1 MAQPSAYQSTHEPTI
16 TDKIQIAH
24 AKIKQLQE
32 TGGDP
37 QAIALLV
44 EYKRYLE
51 EQIKVYSN
59 LSCRPKTLAETGC
72 IPPRT

>member
-16 TDKIQIAH
+16 TDKIQIASD
-24 AKIKQLQE
+24 KIKQLQAS
-32 TGGDP
+32 GGDP

-51 EQIKVYSN
+51 EQIKVYGN